1 MSNLCRSYQ
10 LITTSKAILLMHSV
24 NDRAKIREIG
34 CAPDFF
40 MRMSSALTGF
50 RFTTCP
56 FQRHGYYLMV

>member
-1 MSNLCRSYQ
+1 MCLKHHIIRYA
-10 LITTSKAILLMHSV
+10 KVILLMHSA
-24 NDRAKIREIG
+24 NERGKLREIG

-40 MRMSSALTGF
+40 MRICAAQTGF